1 MQIEYLATNLFH
13 HLTSLLQG
21 EVNRVKLIADS
32 FHLFCL

>member
-1 MQIEYLATNLFH
+1 
-13 HLTSLLQG
+13 LTSLLQG